1 MSTVR
6 HQVTV
11 RCLSIAPAALLA
23 ILLMTARVA
32 GAAQLKTLGRL
43 SIPRTTPVIAICT
56 DSVMQT
62 VLTQDFSIARR
73 PVNSSTAPVTIT
85 VTMHQQVMKPGVS
98 AQDVAPGDPAAA
110 DLLQALGAAPVPLG
124 DTGDQPSDP
133 YEAAARM
140 EALRPEDPMMQQMRE
155 YQARNNA
162 MRQPGGGLFG
172 HEDYSK
178 EYPTAIVARV
188 TSNVQDGSLT
198 VAVLLNPGEDVRDAK
213 ELIAE
218 EIANAVLH

>member
-1 MSTVR
+1 VSDIQ
-6 HQVTV
+6 HKA
-11 RCLSIAPAALLA
+11 IAPAVVLV
-23 ILLMTARVA
+23 ILLIAARFA

-62 VLTQDFSIARR
+62 VLTQDFSVARR
-73 PVNSSTAPVTIT
+73 PLNSSAAPVTIT

-98 AQDVAPGDPAAA
+98 AQEVAPGDPTAA
-110 DLLQALGAAPVPLG
+110 DLLEALGAAPMPLG
-124 DTGDQPSDP
+124 DSGDQPTDP
-133 YEAAARM
+133 YEAVARM
-140 EALRPEDPMMQQMRE
+140 EALRPEGPMMRQMRE

-162 MRQPGGGLFG
+162 MGQPGGQFFG
-172 HEDYSK
+172 REDPGRQ
-178 EYPTAIVARV
+178 YPTAIVARV
-188 TSNVQDGSLT
+188 TSSAQDGSLT
-198 VAVLLNPGEDVRDAK
+198 VAALLNPGEDARDAK

>member
-1 MSTVR
+1 
-6 HQVTV
+6 V

>member
-1 MSTVR
+1 M
-6 HQVTV
+6 TV
-11 RCLSIAPAALLA
+11 RCLAIAPAALLA
-23 ILLMTARVA
+23 ILLMMARVA
-32 GAAQLKTLGRL
+32 GATQLKTLGRL

-62 VLTQDFSIARR
+62 VLTQDFSVARR

-98 AQDVAPGDPAAA
+98 AQDVAPGDPVAA
-110 DLLQALGAAPVPLG
+110 DLLQALGVPPIPLG
-124 DTGDQPSDP
+124 DSGDQPTDP

-140 EALRPEDPMMQQMRE
+140 EALEPEDPMMQQMRE

-162 MRQPGGGLFG
+162 MRQPGSGLFGG

-178 EYPTAIVARV
+178 EYPTAIIARV
-188 TSNVQDGSLT
+188 TSSAQDGSLT
-198 VAVLLNPGEDVRDAK
+198 IAALLNPGEDVRDAK

-218 EIANAVLH
+218 EIANDVLH